1 MSFCYLFYSTTKAS
15 LALGL
20 LLACNHAYSLVDP
33 APLVLLGGCIMVGFK
48 LWSIRVRSIDPFL
61 TSQGFVWTLL
71 TSFSVTPPHREVVI
85 ASSESRMTGKTS
97 TSESRVTARTSKESQ
112 KSDDSSTSSSTEA
125 VVDGKEKSSKHLKH
139 D

>member
-1 MSFCYLFYSTTKAS
+1 
-15 LALGL
+15 
-20 LLACNHAYSLVDP
+20 
-33 APLVLLGGCIMVGFK
+33 
-48 LWSIRVRSIDPFL
+48 
-61 TSQGFVWTLL
+61 
-71 TSFSVTPPHREVVI
+71 
-85 ASSESRMTGKTS
+85 MTGKTS